1 MKAYQEDLAA
11 LLAESQAL
19 FFQDGLTL
27 KDGRP
32 TPYFVNFGLFHTGRL
47 SAALGGIMADYLVDA
62 GLYEDFDVLI
72 GPSYK
77 GSVLAV
83 TTVEALWL
91 KHRIDRG
98 FEYDRKEAK
107 THGEASQAP
116 ARFVTG
122 ALTDNC
128 RVLIVDDV
136 VTTMNT
142 KFDML
147 RRLTEEATDRGQSYH
162 PKGVVLFLDRE
173 QTTAVYDQDK
183 QPILSQKGRNAAEN
197 FKTVTGLPVRAIL
210 GIRAAIDFLRREKLP
225 VRQNGRLEPLTEA
238 SLTAFRDYM
247 TVYGLENQTF

>member
-1 MKAYQEDLAA
+1 MKPYQEDLAA

-32 TPYFVNFGLFHTGRL
+32 TPYFVNFGLLRTGRL
-47 SAALGGIMADYLVDA
+47 IAALGRIMADYMVDT
-62 GLYEDFDVLI
+62 GLKEEFDVII

-77 GSVLAV
+77 GSALAV
-83 TTVEALWL
+83 ATVEALWL
-91 KHRIDRG
+91 NHHIERSFD
-98 FEYDRKEAK
+98 YDRKEAK
-107 THGEASQAP
+107 THGEASSYSTS
-116 ARFVTG
+116 FVTG

-136 VTTMNT
+136 ITTMTT

-147 RRLTEEATDRGQSYH
+147 RLLTKEATARGHSYN
-162 PKGVVLFLDRE
+162 PVGVALFMDRE

-183 QPILSQKGRNAAEN
+183 QPILGRKGQDASVN
-197 FKTVTGLPVRAIL
+197 FKAVTGLSVRSIL
-210 GIRAAIDFLRREKLP
+210 GIRETIDFLSRGKMP

-238 SLTAFRDYM
+238 SLTAFRDYLA
-247 TVYGLENQTF
+247 VYGLD